1 MQLYET
7 DYYPK
12 LKRWLSFSLFCAK
25 GNFRKWVQAGLFP
38 AATSALGWQGSR
50 TQEHMPC
57 DQQHQSNFLDI
68 TSPFWLCDDHKKSFR
83 LQQEPSVL
91 TLQILGGKLPDST
104 GAHTI
109 CGANSVSYEP
119 VRFYVL
125 RSPVFLL
132 FLNRHPSLI
141 SDFKTWPWGLSL
153 DITCS
158 EGFDSV
164 PCSTG
169 HVIASIVS
177 IPLIYS
183 WCCNH
188 DHWMDLTPSSFR
200 GPNHQGH
207 LMDLTTVVQ
216 E

>member
-25 GNFRKWVQAGLFP
+25 GNFRKWVQAGIFP

-83 LQQEPSVL
+83 LQQEPSFL
-91 TLQILGGKLPDST
+91 TLQILGEKLLVSR
-104 GAHTI
+104 
-109 CGANSVSYEP
+109 CRFGANSVSYEP
-119 VRFYVL
+119 VWFSVL
-125 RSPVFLL
+125 RGPVFLL

-141 SDFKTWPWGLSL
+141 SDFKTWPLGFSL

-164 PCSTG
+164 PTLLDMWE
-169 HVIASIVS
+169 
-177 IPLIYS
+177 P
-183 WCCNH
+183 
-188 DHWMDLTPSSFR
+188 P
-200 GPNHQGH
+200 
-207 LMDLTTVVQ
+207 
-216 E
+216 